1 MARGAGAPRVEV
13 EGGAQLRRAF
23 KRLGD
28 RASDLKDLHRQAAE
42 PVAEEARAIVPVLE
56 GGLRGSIRQDRRQS
70 GAAVLAGGA
79 RIPYAGVIH
88 FGWPAHNIEP
98 DPFLYDAADRRAD
111 EVRDRYA
118 AGIARLVDRF
128 DTEAPD

>member
-1 MARGAGAPRVEV
+1 MARRSGGARVEV
-13 EGGAQLRRAF
+13 EGGPQLRRAF
-23 KRLGD
+23 KRLE
-28 RASDLKDLHRQAAE
+28 ASADDLKDLHRVAAE
-42 PVAEEARAIVPVLE
+42 PVADEARTIVPVLD
-56 GGLRGSIRQDRRQS
+56 GGLRASIRQDRRAK

-88 FGWPAHNIEP
+88 FGWPARNIEP

-118 AGIARLVDRF
+118 AGIGRLVERF
-128 DTEAPD
+128 DLDAPD